1 MTLIKNDLR
10 PELGDF
16 SSIVC
21 LKAIVTGIEDAL
33 GEQAAAIALIS
44 AGRQRGKQLAEE
56 LDLVGK
62 GSQSSVTEIK
72 DQVREALGKNGTC
85 LCIVDDIVEEDD
97 TYKVLTRESV
107 CTSGEAE
114 GSTRNCTYTL
124 GAIQGLLE
132 AFLNK
137 RLRGQHTQSVLSGDS
152 HDVLEFTIFE

>member
-1 MTLIKNDLR
+1 MTVINHELR

-16 SSIVC
+16 SSIIC
-21 LKAIVTGIEDAL
+21 LKAIVTGVEEAL

-44 AGRQRGKQLAEE
+44 AGRQRGKQLAED
-56 LDLVGK
+56 LNLVGK
-62 GSQSSVTEIK
+62 GTQLSVAEIK
-72 DQVREALGKNGTC
+72 DQVREALGENGTC

-114 GSTRNCTYTL
+114 GSTRKCTYTL

-132 AFLNK
+132 AFLDK
-137 RLRGQHTQSVLSGDS
+137 RLRGQHTQSVLSGHS
-152 HDVLEFTIFE
+152 HDVLDFTIFG